1 MKIGIIGGSFDP
13 FHLGHKR
20 IINETISK
28 LNLDK
33 MLIMPT
39 KHNPWKDDCV
49 ANDKQRIDMIHLTME
64 GNKQYEISR
73 IELDNPT
80 NEKNYTID
88 TIKTLKQ
95 LYPSDELYFIMGMDQ
110 ASQFD
115 KWKCAQEISQEVQLV
130 AFGRVGYQI
139 NENINTYHFKFIET
153 KETDESSTTLKKG
166 KRNVVDKKV
175 LTYAFRHGLYLEN
188 FVRKYMS
195 KKRFD
200 HTCSVAKLA
209 KEFANCNG
217 VDGTKAYIAGML
229 HDIAK
234 EMDCD
239 EEMHLMKEYYP
250 QFVLKPRPIY
260 HQWLSTYLAK
270 KDFYIE
276 DEAILQA
283 ITNHTTASVEMSKL
297 DMCVYCADKLDP
309 LRGYDSSKQIALCK
323 EDILEGFKGE
333 LVNFYN
339 FSKEKNRDIDEC
351 FFDVYQKYCKGDCNE

>member
-49 ANDKQRIDMIHLTME
+49 ANDKQRIAMIHLTME

-153 KETDESSTTLKKG
+153 KETDESSTALKKG
-166 KRNVVDKKV
+166 KRNVRNVYK
-175 LTYAFRHGLYLEN
+175 
-188 FVRKYMS
+188 
-195 KKRFD
+195 
-200 HTCSVAKLA
+200 
-209 KEFANCNG
+209 
-217 VDGTKAYIAGML
+217 TK
-229 HDIAK
+229 
-234 EMDCD
+234 
-239 EEMHLMKEYYP
+239 
-250 QFVLKPRPIY
+250 
-260 HQWLSTYLAK
+260 
-270 KDFYIE
+270 
-276 DEAILQA
+276 
-283 ITNHTTASVEMSKL
+283 
-297 DMCVYCADKLDP
+297 
-309 LRGYDSSKQIALCK
+309 
-323 EDILEGFKGE
+323 
-333 LVNFYN
+333 
-339 FSKEKNRDIDEC
+339 
-351 FFDVYQKYCKGDCNE
+351 